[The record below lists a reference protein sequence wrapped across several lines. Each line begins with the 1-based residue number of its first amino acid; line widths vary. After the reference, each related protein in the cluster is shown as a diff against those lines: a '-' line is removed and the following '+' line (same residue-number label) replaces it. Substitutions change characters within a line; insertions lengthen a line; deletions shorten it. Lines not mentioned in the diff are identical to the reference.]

1 MSIRALAQD
10 LYKAQQEVERLRKI
24 LREAAPGE
32 TDGERDGIT
41 QELRAAQKEMEILRK
56 MLDGEKESGSFRKR
70 FTGFGGR
77 KL

>member
-10 LYKAQQEVERLRKI
+10 LYKARQEVERLQKI
-24 LREAAPGE
+24 LQEADPGE
-32 TDGERDGIT
+32 SDGIT
-41 QELRAAQKEMEILRK
+41 QELRAAQKELEILRK

-70 FTGFGGR
+70 FSGFGGR

>member
-1 MSIRALAQD
+1 MSIRALARD
-10 LYKAQQEVERLRKI
+10 LYKARQEVERLQKM
-24 LREAAPGE
+24 LQEAPP
-32 TDGERDGIT
+32 GERDGIT
-41 QELRAAQKEMEILRK
+41 QELRAAQKELEILRK